1 MVFKYGGL
9 IMQMDVENEFMI
21 VLKLLIAFVLGAVV
35 GLDREKHG
43 SSAGIR
49 TYAAVCLGATLFTAI
64 GEHLQDIAAASRIIA
79 NILVGMG
86 FLGAGIIY
94 KNDKTNSSQGLT
106 TAATIWCTAGIG
118 VAVGLNM
125 LIIAIVAA
133 AAIYFLLS
141 LHHQKWYLNWKRK
154 MQKDH
159 QMENIDD

>member
-1 MVFKYGGL
+1 MVFKSGGL

-49 TYAAVCLGATLFTAI
+49 TYAAVCLGAALFTAI

-79 NILVGMG
+79 NILVGIG

-133 AAIYFLLS
+133 VAIYFLLS
-141 LHHQKWYLNWKRK
+141 LHHQKWYLKWKRK

>member
-1 MVFKYGGL
+1 
-9 IMQMDVENEFMI
+9 MDVEKEFTI
-21 VLKLLIAFVLGAVV
+21 VLKLFVALVLGAFI

-79 NILVGMG
+79 NILVGIG

-94 KNDKTNSSQGLT
+94 KNDRANSSQGLT

-118 VAVGLNM
+118 VAVGLDM
-125 LIIAIVAA
+125 LIIAAAAA

-141 LHHQKWYLNWKRK
+141 LQANRNTHQIRSSGIYIEYRSHLPVKFASCR
-154 MQKDH
+154 
-159 QMENIDD
+159 IG

>member
-1 MVFKYGGL
+1 
-9 IMQMDVENEFMI
+9 MQFDVENEFMI
-21 VLKLLIAFVLGAVV
+21 VLKLLVAFVLGAII
-35 GLDREKHG
+35 GLDREKQG
-43 SSAGIR
+43 NSAGIR

-64 GEHLQDIAAASRIIA
+64 GEHLQDIASASRIIA
-79 NILVGMG
+79 NILVGIG

-125 LIIAIVAA
+125 FIIATVSA

-141 LHHQKWYLNWKRK
+141 LHHQKWYVKWKNK

-159 QMENIDD
+159 QRENTDD

>member
-1 MVFKYGGL
+1 
-9 IMQMDVENEFMI
+9 MQLDVENEFMI
-21 VLKLLIAFVLGAVV
+21 VLKLLVAFVLGAVI

-43 SSAGIR
+43 NSAGIR

-79 NILVGMG
+79 NILVGIG

-125 LIIAIVAA
+125 LIIAVVSA

-141 LHHQKWYLNWKRK
+141 LHHQKWYVKWKNK
-154 MQKDH
+154 MQKNH
-159 QMENIDD
+159 QRENTDD

>member
-64 GEHLQDIAAASRIIA
+64 GEHLHDIAAASRIIA
-79 NILVGMG
+79 NILVGIG

-125 LIIAIVAA
+125 LIIPIVAA

-141 LHHQKWYLNWKRK
+141 LHHQKWYLNWKKK

-159 QMENIDD
+159 QMENCDD

>member
-1 MVFKYGGL
+1 
-9 IMQMDVENEFMI
+9 MDVEKEIFI
-21 VLKLLIAFVLGAVV
+21 VLKLLIAFVLGAAI

-79 NILVGMG
+79 NILVGIG

-125 LIIAIVAA
+125 LIIAVVAA

-141 LHHQKWYLNWKRK
+141 LYHHKWYLRWKAK
-154 MQKDH
+154 MQKAH
-159 QMENIDD
+159 KIENTDD

>member
-1 MVFKYGGL
+1 MVFKSGGL
-9 IMQMDVENEFMI
+9 IMQMDVENEFMV
-21 VLKLLIAFVLGAVV
+21 VLKLLIAFVLGAFV
-35 GLDREKHG
+35 GFDREKQG

-49 TYAAVCLGATLFTAI
+49 TYAAVCLGAALFTAI

-79 NILVGMG
+79 NVLVGIG

-125 LIIAIVAA
+125 LIIAIVSAA
-133 AAIYFLLS
+133 GVYFLLS
-141 LHHQKWYLNWKRK
+141 LHHQKWYIEWKK
-154 MQKDH
+154 NMKKDH
-159 QMENIDD
+159 LENNSDD

>member
-9 IMQMDVENEFMI
+9 NMDVENELMI
-21 VLKLLIAFVLGAVV
+21 VLKLCIAFFLGAIV
-35 GLDREKHG
+35 GFDRENYG

-64 GEHLQDIAAASRIIA
+64 GEHLGDIAAASRIIA
-79 NILVGMG
+79 NILVGIG

-94 KNDKTNSSQGLT
+94 KNDKANSSQGLT

-125 LIIAIVAA
+125 LIIAVAAA
-133 AAIYFLLS
+133 AAIYLLLS
-141 LHHQKWYLNWKRK
+141 LHRHKWYLRWKTK
-154 MQKDH
+154 IQKEH
-159 QMENIDD
+159 KN

>member
-1 MVFKYGGL
+1 
-9 IMQMDVENEFMI
+9 MDVENEFMI
-21 VLKLLIAFVLGAVV
+21 VLKLFIAFVLGAVV

-79 NILVGMG
+79 NILVGIG

-125 LIIAIVAA
+125 LIIAVAAA

-141 LHHQKWYLNWKRK
+141 LHHHKWYLRWKTN
-154 MQKDH
+154 MQKKH
-159 QMENIDD
+159 KIENNDD

>member
-1 MVFKYGGL
+1 
-9 IMQMDVENEFMI
+9 MQMDVENEFMI

-35 GLDREKHG
+35 GLDREKYG
-43 SSAGIR
+43 NSAGIR

-79 NILVGMG
+79 NILVGIG

-125 LIIAIVAA
+125 LINAIVAT

-141 LHHQKWYLNWKRK
+141 LHHQKWYVEWKK
-154 MQKDH
+154 NMQKNH
-159 QMENIDD
+159 LENNDD